1 MADADER
8 WGSPQRE
15 QEELNKLLMLR
26 YPHVFHCEISG
37 LQRIMLEVNARMA
50 QSSR

>member
-1 MADADER
+1 MEVN
-8 WGSPQRE
+8 
-15 QEELNKLLMLR
+15 LILR